1 MASRTRE
8 RLIDVARQL
17 FLRQGIDKTTMND
30 IATASD
36 RGRRTIY
43 TYFRT
48 KNDILD
54 AVVSN
59 EADKILADLE
69 SAISCATDATGKFRA
84 LADFRINV
92 ARTEATGYEVWY
104 KSLFSSNVKRAQA
117 VREKVTTRL
126 YEMLDEILEEGVRSG
141 EFNIEQARL
150 AKSTLTM
157 MVRGSDWT
165 IMRQVEQE
173 MYDKWHRDSVDFM
186 AQGLRAH

>member
-1 MASRTRE
+1 
-8 RLIDVARQL
+8 
-17 FLRQGIDKTTMND
+17 MND

-48 KNDILD
+48 KNDIFE

-69 SAISCATDATGKFRA
+69 SAISCASDATGKFRA
-84 LADFRINV
+84 LADFRINI
-92 ARTEATGYEVWY
+92 ARRDATGYEVWY

-117 VREKVTTRL
+117 VREMVTKRL
-126 YEMLDEILEEGVRSG
+126 YQMLDDILTEGVRTG
-141 EFNIEQARL
+141 EFDAGQARL
-150 AKSTLTM
+150 APSTLTM
-157 MVRGSDWT
+157 MIRGTDWS